1 MNILAIDYGTKN
13 LGLAICLLGITMPY
27 GKITNQNTSD
37 IIQKISKIIKEE
49 NVSKIIIG
57 LPLNNF
63 DKDTETSLLI
73 RKFSDE
79 LKDNIKNIEIIFL
92 DEKNSTKESISL
104 LKNTGYNNRKIKEQ
118 KDSLSAVNILNRY
131 LGSNNGC

>member
-37 IIQKISKIIKEE
+37 VIKKISKIIKEE

-79 LKDNIKNIEIIFL
+79 LKDNIKI
-92 DEKNSTKESISL
+92 
-104 LKNTGYNNRKIKEQ
+104 LK
-118 KDSLSAVNILNRY
+118 
-131 LGSNNGC
+131 